1 MEQSE
6 TRDSLKEKIVNILTL
21 LLLVRLGL
29 YVPVP
34 GVDLNIFDQGQA
46 LSSMFSFA
54 KSLVGNSFLSIG
66 SIGILPYINASIILQ
81 LLIPLFPNLERL
93 QKEEGELG
101 RQQIRKY
108 TRYLTVIWAF
118 VLSTALVIFG
128 VKPLIFDWTFF
139 RGLEIILALTTGSVL
154 SMWFAELI
162 TEEGLGNGSSMIIFI
177 NIFGGIPNSL
187 SNIGNKIS
195 IDKPLLSNIPL
206 FLESF
211 LIYLFIVTVIIIF
224 QDAYKKI
231 DIISAK
237 QLNASPNPLE
247 KSQQFSQIT
256 NSFIP
261 LKLNQGGI
269 MPLVF
274 SSTISVLLVYPA
286 QLLISSFQSSNPV
299 AQTSFLTFFSFGL
312 NLILI
317 VFFSCFY
324 ASLVLKP
331 KDMSESLSKMAYSI
345 SSVRQGK
352 ETTKYLEKI
361 IYRLAFVGGLF
372 LAFIAFFPILLG
384 NIFKFSLF
392 TNFTSLLILIGVITD
407 TTSQIQG
414 YLTSAR
420 YENFKK
426 A

>member
-1 MEQSE
+1 MEQSTTIE
-6 TRDSLKEKIVNILTL
+6 LLKEKILKILSL

-93 QKEEGELG
+93 QKEEGEIG

-108 TRYLTVIWAF
+108 TRYLTVIWAL

-128 VKPLIFDWTFF
+128 IKPLIFDWTFF

-177 NIFGGIPNSL
+177 NIVGGIPNSL
-187 SNIGNKIS
+187 SNISNKIS
-195 IDKPLLSNIPL
+195 INESLSNNIVL
-206 FLESF
+206 FFESF

-224 QDAYKKI
+224 QDAYKKVN
-231 DIISAK
+231 IISAK
-237 QLNASPNPLE
+237 QLGSNPNSFRDSE
-247 KSQQFSQIT
+247 QMSNIT
-256 NSFIP
+256 TSFIP

-286 QLLISSFQSSNPV
+286 QLLLSSFQSTSNIG
-299 AQTSFLTFFSFGL
+299 QTSFLTFFSFGL
-312 NLILI
+312 NLVLI

-331 KDMSESLSKMAYSI
+331 KDMSESLNKMAYTI
-345 SSVRQGK
+345 ANVRQGK
-352 ETTKYLEKI
+352 ETTKFLEKV

-384 NIFKFSLF
+384 NIFKFNLF

-407 TTSQIQG
+407 TTSQIRG

-420 YENFKK
+420 YGNVKK